1 MSHDWS
7 CVLAT
12 VDCVWKIRLFVI
24 HKKNKFVPI
33 CDTVIMY
40 QWEKWQ
46 GRGIEAMDDKVD
58 GWLVSWPIWIKY
70 LKRKQ
75 IKSVTRPN
83 GNDILR
89 KFPTGRRTRIVVILF
104 TKRRRGTVN
113 TIRFIS
119 MNGRKKVNILV
130 VNGVVFSCWIVCP
143 GLFHVLARSANHD
156 LEPHMVNT
164 SHKVNTLS
172 IGHPLMHRLGGRY
185 PTGGTI

>member
-7 CVLAT
+7 CVIAT
-12 VDCVWKIRLFVI
+12 VDCVWKIRLFVR
-24 HKKNKFVPI
+24 HKNKFVPI

-46 GRGIEAMDDKVD
+46 GRGTEAMDDKVD

-119 MNGRKKVNILV
+119 MNGRKKVNILGCEWSGFLLLDRV
-130 VNGVVFSCWIVCP
+130 PGFISCP
-143 GLFHVLARSANHD
+143 GTECQSWFRTPHGQY
-156 LEPHMVNT
+156 EP
-164 SHKVNTLS
+164 
-172 IGHPLMHRLGGRY
+172 
-185 PTGGTI
+185 